1 MSQRVRRL
9 RGAVDVLSEP
19 AASRRKRCMKK
30 KKNEKTRKSALSER
44 EAGHTHAH
52 TQKCGTKNQKVQ
64 RPISVGISANLRLI

>member
-1 MSQRVRRL
+1 
-9 RGAVDVLSEP
+9 
-19 AASRRKRCMKK
+19 MKK

-64 RPISVGISANLRLI
+64 RPIFVGISANLRLI